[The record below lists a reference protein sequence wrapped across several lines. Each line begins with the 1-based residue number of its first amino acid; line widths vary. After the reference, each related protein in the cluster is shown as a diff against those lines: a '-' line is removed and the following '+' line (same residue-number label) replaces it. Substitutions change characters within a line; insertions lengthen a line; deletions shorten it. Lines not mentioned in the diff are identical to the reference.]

1 MYNKE
6 IASEE
11 MKNAVFTKM
20 DALKKFCNRR
30 INDGEE
36 YAVCVPFTGEIPKK
50 ITNNITVTFF
60 EIYDDAIILWLESCP
75 DNEKKCNL

>member
-11 MKNAVFTKM
+11 IKKAVFTKM
-20 DALKKFCNRR
+20 DALKKFCDRR
-30 INDGEE
+30 INDEAE

-50 ITNNITVTFF
+50 ITNDITVTFF
-60 EIYDDAIILWLESCP
+60 EIYDDAIILWLENCTN
-75 DNEKKCNL
+75 NE